1 MAEPLSIAIGVSAAL
16 SFLGNL
22 FTGWAQGKVS
32 EKQLELARQQ
42 LGLSKEQFE
51 FMKQQALR
59 QNRIQERNVQAV
71 SPLLMDALYR
81 SRTNIRTAPQVQRVR
96 VPNMNNPY
104 QAGVGRWGGPMNE
117 VAGGLPWLDYG
128 GSPPAASSAQS
139 ASARATVPST
149 TSTPAPISIGQISN
163 RLWEDPRLLA
173 FMSAS
178 ARR

>member
-1 MAEPLSIAIGVSAAL
+1 MADPATILLGASTAL
-16 SFLGNL
+16 MFLGNL

-32 EKQLELARQQ
+32 AKQLELARQQ

-51 FMKQQALR
+51 FLKQQALR
-59 QNRIQERNVQAV
+59 QNQIQERNVQAV
-71 SPLLMDALYR
+71 APLLMDALYR

-128 GSPPAASSAQS
+128 GSPMEASSARP
-139 ASARATVPST
+139 AFARATFPNT
-149 TSTPAPISIGQISN
+149 TSTPAPLSIGQISN
-163 RLWEDPRLLA
+163 RLREDPRLLA

-178 ARR
+178 VRR